1 VQPLPTPAAVRAA
14 LPEDA
19 VLVDYLVAP
28 ERLRACIWTRA
39 ATHWLDLGPFQPVSE
54 ALGRVG
60 LLLAGLSRL
69 PTPEQRRQAAAAQ
82 ASLLTPLLARLYD
95 LLLAPLAAHLSGA
108 ERLWLAPD
116 GPLYELPWAALPVAG
131 QSLSERYEVRVL
143 PSAAVLALPE
153 TTAPPAGPPLAL
165 GYAGEPPLL
174 EMEAELARIR
184 ATVPEMRVSC
194 PAGRS
199 DLVWDT
205 APRWLH
211 IAAHG
216 RLNRRAPLLSRLA
229 LADGDFLWAEALHLP
244 LWGTDLVTLSACET
258 GVLPERG
265 GVALALA
272 GAFLCAGA
280 RATLASLWAV
290 DDAAAQQLMATF
302 YGALQA
308 GQDIASALRHAQQ
321 ALRQAGYVHPYYWAA
336 FQLLARCVM
345 REA

>member
-1 VQPLPTPAAVRAA
+1 V
-14 LPEDA
+14 
-19 VLVDYLVAP
+19 
-28 ERLRACIWTRA
+28 
-39 ATHWLDLGPFQPVSE
+39 
-54 ALGRVG
+54 VG
-60 LLLAGLSRL
+60 A
-69 PTPEQRRQAAAAQ
+69 
-82 ASLLTPLLARLYD
+82 
-95 LLLAPLAAHLSGA
+95 
-108 ERLWLAPD
+108 D

-153 TTAPPAGPPLAL
+153 AAAPPARPPLAL

-174 EMEAELARIR
+174 AVEAELARIR
-184 ATVPEMRVSC
+184 AVVPEMRVSY

-199 DLVWDT
+199 DLVWGT

-216 RLNRRAPLLSRLA
+216 HLNRRAPLLSRLA

-244 LWGTDLVTLSACET
+244 LWGTELVTLSACET

-280 RATLASLWAV
+280 RAVLASLWAV
-290 DDAAAQQLMATF
+290 DDEAAQVLMAAL
-302 YGALQA
+302 YAALQA
-308 GQDIASALRHAQQ
+308 GAALPA
-321 ALRQAGYVHPYYWAA
+321 ALRQAQAETRAAGYAHPYYWAA
-336 FQLLARCVM
+336 FQPLARCVG
-345 REA
+345 RET